1 MINLTKTICASI
13 LMMSASDAKL
23 TVYGP
28 QSLKNLFEDQNN
40 EIKTTLANFGHI
52 PYGQSM
58 VSAIQINKDDLI
70 KLTIFRWDD
79 FITMPQIPT
88 DATHQTGS
96 QMIFQE
102 IQMVS

>member
-13 LMMSASDAKL
+13 LMMSTSDAKL

-58 VSAIQINKDDLI
+58 VGRLYYNASNPYGCNPSNGF
-70 KLTIFRWDD
+70 TDD
-79 FITMPQIPT
+79 FSGDPDGIVTPI
-88 DATHQTGS
+88 
-96 QMIFQE
+96 I
-102 IQMVS
+102 MVKQGNCSYVT

>member
-1 MINLTKTICASI
+1 MINIAKTICASF
-13 LMMSASDAKL
+13 LMLSTSDAKL

-58 VSAIQINKDDLI
+58 VS
-70 KLTIFRWDD
+70 
-79 FITMPQIPT
+79 
-88 DATHQTGS
+88 
-96 QMIFQE
+96 
-102 IQMVS
+102 